1 MAIFLV
7 DGGNSRGRNRKVH
20 PKTPRAFRG
29 LRRAGQPRGRGTEGN
44 SRGLPRALNS
54 QWRWQILTKST
65 FWRRGV
71 VPLFSRS
78 SPARRSVK

>member
-29 LRRAGQPRGRGTEGN
+29 PRRAGQQRGRGTEGN
-44 SRGLPRALNS
+44 SRGNPRALNS
-54 QWRWQILTKST
+54 QWRWQILTNST
-65 FWRRGV
+65 LSYTEIG
-71 VPLFSRS
+71 LLI
-78 SPARRSVK
+78 K